1 MVQDSETTRLIFGLK
16 LRQLRLDLGLSSLE
30 VSKRA
35 GLSPSYMAE
44 LERGKKYPKVDKMFD
59 LARALETD
67 YDTLVS
73 IRLSKKLEPLA
84 TLIHSRVLNELPL
97 EWLGL
102 DATDLL
108 ELLAEAPAKVSAF
121 ISTLIEIS
129 RSYGMR
135 VESFLFSVL
144 RTYQE
149 MHDNYFPEL
158 EAAAEQ
164 FRATLDWPA
173 NEPLHPDQLT
183 QVLTNRFGYRVELFT
198 DGQYP
203 AFATVRS
210 AFLPHQHNRLLL
222 NAALT
227 NQQRAF
233 TLARELG
240 YCVLDLTDRPLISSV
255 REAESFEH
263 VLNNFRAS
271 YFAGAML
278 MPCEPMVADLKRL
291 FARDTYDAA
300 EWLALIQRYDVTP
313 EMFMHRL
320 MGLLATQFGL
330 NDSFFLRLNHRVGD
344 TDYQLTKEMHFARL
358 HSPHTTIGEHYCRR
372 WVAVGVLAELEQQQ
386 QTGVWTGEP
395 VMRAQVSDYFESP
408 DIYFV
413 LSIAQPSPPQMGI
426 NSSVSVGIAVTDQLR
441 QVMRFLSD
449 PNLTHRIVNQTCE
462 RCGVPDCLERAARP
476 VIYHREKQTEL
487 IHQLY
492 RTL

>member
-59 LARALETD
+59 LARALGTD

-73 IRLSKKLEPLA
+73 TRLSKKLEPLA

-121 ISTLIEIS
+121 INTLIEIS

-164 FRATLDWPA
+164 FRASLDWPA
-173 NEPLHPDQLT
+173 KEPLHPDQLT
-183 QVLTNRFGYRVELFT
+183 QVLTNRFGYQVDLFT

-210 AFLPHQHNRLLL
+210 AFLPHQQNRLLI

-240 YCVLDLTDRPLISSV
+240 YRVLDLNDRPLISSV

-278 MPCEPMVADLKRL
+278 MPCEPMVADLKHL

-344 TDYQLTKEMHFARL
+344 VDYLLTKEMHFARL

-372 WVAVGVLAELEQQQ
+372 WVLVGALEELEQQQ
-386 QTGVWTGEP
+386 RTGVWTGEP

-413 LSIAQPSPPQMGI
+413 LSIAQPSPPQMGV

-441 QVMRFLSD
+441 QVMRFLND
-449 PNLTHRIVNQTCE
+449 PNLKHRVVNQTCE
-462 RCGVPDCLERAARP
+462 RCGVPDCLERVARP
-476 VIYHREKQTEL
+476 VVYQREKQTEL
-487 IHQLY
+487 IQQLY